1 MHKKRKESVFNERGK
16 WRLKDSMGKGN
27 VRYTEERASYCPQIN
42 MGYRSQTT
50 REINKE
56 KFLQNWRPKPPF
68 ENLHQMRK
76 TVERMEKQQKSPM
89 FWHTI
94 RKTIK
99 RKSWAVWRGGIRL
112 FLKEYE
118 ATGWLAT
125 WGSLNKS
132 ELAAKNGLNSN
143 VYFTTVRVHVC
154 ISFFFFKNEYLANKL
169 INNFR
174 LKGKQQQLVIPK
186 GKQTLNRDF
195 NALNSAVWLRSIRLG
210 KVFTD
215 ANSER
220 CHPGALSKQTLGL
233 YASKDWYKFKL

>member
-1 MHKKRKESVFNERGK
+1 
-16 WRLKDSMGKGN
+16 MGKGN

-42 MGYRSQTT
+42 MDYRSQTT

-76 TVERMEKQQKSPM
+76 TVKRMEEQQKSPV

-94 RKTIK
+94 KKTIK

-154 ISFFFFKNEYLANKL
+154 ISFFFLRISIWLTNLSTTLDWRKTATTCDSQRKADFESRLQCSQLCCMVEKYKTRQGFHRCKLGKMPPRSSLQTNSRSLRKQKL
-169 INNFR
+169 I
-174 LKGKQQQLVIPK
+174 
-186 GKQTLNRDF
+186 
-195 NALNSAVWLRSIRLG
+195 
-210 KVFTD
+210 
-215 ANSER
+215 
-220 CHPGALSKQTLGL
+220 
-233 YASKDWYKFKL
+233 